1 MNLSVNVMNIYVF
14 GIHAV
19 DENWTQF
26 VLSKFK
32 VNQLIE
38 NHSFINPEIPF
49 IAVSSSLGLELTH
62 NILVSSAYNAMLK
75 LF

>member
-1 MNLSVNVMNIYVF
+1 MFMFF

-32 VNQLIE
+32 VNELID
-38 NHSFINPEIPF
+38 NHSFIIPKIPF
-49 IAVSSSLGLELTH
+49 MAVSSSLGLELTH
-62 NILVSSAYNAMLK
+62 NILVSSAYK
-75 LF
+75 IGFDVLFIM